1 VELPKGPYSTVA
13 GLLTYHLRRIPKK
26 GEQTNIQ
33 GVMFKVV
40 QADEKKVQKVMV
52 EKASS

>member
-1 VELPKGPYSTVA
+1 
-13 GLLTYHLRRIPKK
+13 LTYHLRRIPKK

-40 QADEKKVQKVMV
+40 QSDEKRVQKIMV
-52 EKASS
+52 EKAFS